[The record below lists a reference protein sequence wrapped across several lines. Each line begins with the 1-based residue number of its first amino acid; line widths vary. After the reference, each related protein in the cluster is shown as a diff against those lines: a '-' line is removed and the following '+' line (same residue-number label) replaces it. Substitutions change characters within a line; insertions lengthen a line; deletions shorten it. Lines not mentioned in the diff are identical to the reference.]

1 MWSNPMH
8 PELAIEVE
16 NLAKRYYVGHL
27 LQKQV
32 GTRAAVVH
40 TLTSP
45 FRRLGAVVRGQSAFG
60 SDNELWALKDVSFE
74 VKKGDIVGIIGTNGS
89 GKSTLLKILSRV
101 TVPTSGVARLNG
113 EVGSLLEVGTGFH
126 PELTGRENVYL
137 NGAILGMTRGEIARA
152 FDAIV
157 DFSGVEAF
165 IDTPVKRYSS
175 GMRVRLAFAVAAFLR
190 PEIIMIDEVLA
201 VGDAAFQRRGLAKV
215 SNVAREGRTVLMV
228 THNMSAVLSNAT
240 WVMWLD
246 KGRIVEMGTPQTVVA
261 RYLKES
267 TIDST
272 QMEGEK
278 YFNGLIQAPD
288 VPFEMVAMRTLDE
301 HGDLCS
307 NFLSSMPITVE
318 LEFKLKGNIPR
329 LRVGLDFKTSDDL
342 LIFRSFFNDDGAE
355 IVYQPDMETY
365 RLRAQIP
372 PKMLNSATYSIDPIV
387 NIPPGKQVFTEARG
401 LVVNVIADTYNKGL
415 ATRGTRVGVIAPVLA
430 WTSVHEKV

>member
-1 MWSNPMH
+1 MR

-16 NLAKRYYVGHL
+16 NLAKRYHVGHL
-27 LQKQV
+27 LKKQN
-32 GTRAAVVH
+32 GTRAAVMH
-40 TLTSP
+40 SLTSP
-45 FRRLGAVVRGQSAFG
+45 FKRLGAVMSGRSAFG

-74 VKKGDIVGIIGTNGS
+74 VKKGDVVGIIGTNGS

-101 TVPTSGVARLNG
+101 TVPTSGIARLNG

-137 NGAILGMTRGEIARA
+137 NGAILGMSRAEITGA

-157 DFSGVEAF
+157 DFSGMEAF

-215 SNVAREGRTVLMV
+215 SNVAQEGRTVLMV

-246 KGRIVEMGTPQTVVA
+246 KGRVIEMGNPQEVVA
-261 RYLKES
+261 HYLKES
-267 TIDST
+267 TTDST

-278 YFNGLIQAPD
+278 YFNGVIQVSD

-301 HGDLCS
+301 NGDLCS
-307 NFLSSMPITVE
+307 NFLSSAPLTVE
-318 LEFKLKGNIPR
+318 LEFKLRGDVSR
-329 LRVGLDFKTSDDL
+329 LRVGFDFKTSDDL
-342 LIFRSFFNDDGAE
+342 LVFRSFFDDNGGE
-355 IVYQPDMETY
+355 IVYQPEVETY

-372 PKMLNSATYSIDPIV
+372 PKFLNTGAYNLDPFV
-387 NIPPGKQVFTEARG
+387 YQLPRREVFTQSRG
-401 LVVNVIADTYNKGL
+401 LVVNVIADTYNKGISV
-415 ATRGTRVGVIAPVLA
+415 RKPRVGVLAPILHWDV
-430 WTSVHEKV
+430 VHEKV

>member
-1 MWSNPMH
+1 MMR

-16 NLAKRYYVGHL
+16 NLSKRYYVGHL
-27 LQKQV
+27 LKKQMS
-32 GTRAAVVH
+32 TRAAFVKNM
-40 TLTSP
+40 TSP
-45 FRRLGAVVRGQSAFG
+45 LKRIGAVLSGRSAFG

-101 TVPTSGVARLNG
+101 TVPTQGIARLNG

-126 PELTGRENVYL
+126 TELTGRENVYL
-137 NGAILGMTRGEIARA
+137 NGAILGMSRAEITRS

-215 SNVAREGRTVLMV
+215 SNVAQEGRTVLMV
-228 THNMSAVLSNAT
+228 THNMSAILSNAT

-246 KGRIVEMGTPQTVVA
+246 KGRIVDMGTPQTVVA

-267 TIDST
+267 TVDAT

-278 YFNGLIQAPD
+278 HFNGFIQEPD

-301 HGDLCS
+301 NGDLCS
-307 NFLSSMPITVE
+307 NFLSSSPITIE
-318 LEFKLKGNIPR
+318 LEFKLKGDAPR
-329 LRVGLDFKTSDDL
+329 LRVGIDFKTSDDL
-342 LIFRSFFNDDGAE
+342 LVFRSFFNDSGAE
-355 IVYQPDMETY
+355 ITYQPDLETH
-365 RLRAQIP
+365 RVRAQIP
-372 PKMLNSATYSIDPIV
+372 PKFLNSGAYGIDPVV
-387 NIPPGKQVFTEARG
+387 NMPPGKKIFTEARG
-401 LVVNVIADTYNKGL
+401 LVVNVIADTYNKGIT
-415 ATRGTRVGVIAPVLA
+415 ARKERVGVIAPALD
-430 WTSVHEKV
+430 WTAVHEKV